1 MIQMIRYYGY
11 SICFAGLSLY
21 LLKNGVHYLSNQGW
35 FWCPTD
41 DKTIDFYRETIGDT
55 VSTRYLLIFTMV
67 PFLLTIIFTRFLASY
82 WLNILLM
89 VITKLLFPEPRPHF
103 IQTCNPD
110 PLKLT
115 CSSAKSSYQLYKDGI
130 CRLNQ
135 SNDGSYFTQRDVLD
149 SLRSFPSGHAQNGA
163 FTMFIALHFVNRN
176 NGLTSI
182 QKIIFSLFW
191 ICNGLLMAI
200 SRITDNRHHWW
211 DVLAGSIMGGLYS
224 YFAIKYFLYQ
234 TNSKASKGVR

>member
-1 MIQMIRYYGY
+1 MIRYYGY

-67 PFLLTIIFTRFLASY
+67 PFLLTIIFTRYKKNSKNGEPHFLWTSFDIYSRFLASY

-115 CSSAKSSYQLYKDGI
+115 CSSAKSRLVVLVCWIYQ
-130 CRLNQ
+130 
-135 SNDGSYFTQRDVLD
+135 
-149 SLRSFPSGHAQNGA
+149 A
-163 FTMFIALHFVNRN
+163 FFHC
-176 NGLTSI
+176 
-182 QKIIFSLFW
+182 IF
-191 ICNGLLMAI
+191 
-200 SRITDNRHHWW
+200 
-211 DVLAGSIMGGLYS
+211 
-224 YFAIKYFLYQ
+224 
-234 TNSKASKGVR
+234 